1 MIITLE
7 DTSTAEI
14 GARLVDLREEGGVVA
29 LGRVLTLVI
38 IATGDEAE
46 TAVEAANR
54 ASREHP
60 CRVIVVD
67 QANGRADVALD
78 AEIRIGAD
86 AGASDVVVLRPF
98 GGARAEVDT
107 LVMPLLLPDAPIVVW
122 WPSRPPA
129 VLGAEPLGAMAHRRI
144 SDVGECEGAIEL
156 LADLGAGYTAGD
168 TDLSWARTTLWRGI
182 TAAALDQTTARVDRV
197 TVYGS
202 SVRPSTH
209 LFAAWLATYL
219 EVPTVLQGD
228 PDATAITGV
237 ELQLGSDTISMH
249 RPEGSSVVTLN
260 QPGHPEHQIA
270 MPKRPL
276 EDCLMEDLRRLDP
289 DEVYRRTL
297 VDGLPKVQ
305 VATAEVAR

>member
-67 QANGRADVALD
+67 RANGRDDVALD

-86 AGASDVVVLRPF
+86 AGASDVVVLRPS

-122 WPSRPPA
+122 WPSQPPE
-129 VLGAEPLGAMAHRRI
+129 VLGADPLGAMAYRRI
-144 SDVGECEGAIEL
+144 SDVGECEDAIEL
-156 LADLGAGYTAGD
+156 LAGLGERYTAGD

-182 TAAALDQTTARVDRV
+182 TAASLDGVTGPVRNV
-197 TVYGS
+197 TVRGA
-202 SVRPSTH
+202 VARPSTH
-209 LFAAWLATYL
+209 LFAAWLAAYL
-219 EVPTVLQGD
+219 DVPTVVEAD
-228 PDATAITGV
+228 PVATAITGV
-237 ELQLGSDTISMH
+237 DLELADGVISMR
-249 RPEGSSVVTLN
+249 RPEGSSVVTIN
-260 QPGHPEHQIA
+260 QPGQPEHQIA

-289 DEVYRRTL
+289 DEAYRKSL
-297 VDGLPKVQ
+297 VDGLPRVQ
-305 VATAEVAR
+305 VTTAEAVR

>member
-67 QANGRADVALD
+67 RANGRDDVALD

-86 AGASDVVVLRPF
+86 AGASD
-98 GGARAEVDT
+98 A

-129 VLGAEPLGAMAHRRI
+129 VLGADPLGAMAYRRI
-144 SDVGECEGAIEL
+144 SDVGECEDAIEL
-156 LADLGAGYTAGD
+156 LAGLGERYTAGD

-182 TAAALDQTTARVDRV
+182 TAASLDGVTGPVRNV
-197 TVYGS
+197 TVRGA
-202 SVRPSTH
+202 VARPSTH
-209 LFAAWLATYL
+209 LFAAWLAAYL
-219 EVPTVLQGD
+219 DVPTVVEAD
-228 PDATAITGV
+228 PVATAITGV
-237 ELQLGSDTISMH
+237 DLELADGVISMR
-249 RPEGSSVVTLN
+249 RPEGSSVVTIN
-260 QPGHPEHQIA
+260 QPGQPEHQIA

-289 DEVYRRTL
+289 DEAYRKSL
-297 VDGLPKVQ
+297 VDGLPRVQ
-305 VATAEVAR
+305 VTTAEAVR

>member
-122 WPSRPPA
+122 WPSHPPE

-144 SDVGECEGAIEL
+144 SDVGECEDAIEL
-156 LADLGAGYTAGD
+156 LAGLGTGYTAGD

-182 TAAALDQTTARVDRV
+182 TAAALDQTDARVDRV

-202 SVRPSTH
+202 VIRPSTH
-209 LFAAWLATYL
+209 LFAAWLATFL
-219 EVPTVLQGD
+219 DVPTVLQSD
-228 PDATAITGV
+228 PEATAITGLDL
-237 ELQLGSDTISMH
+237 ELDGETISMH
-249 RPEGSSVVTLN
+249 RPEGSAVVTIN
-260 QPGHPEHQIA
+260 QPGQPEHQIA

-305 VATAEVAR
+305 VASAEVAR

>member
-7 DTSTAEI
+7 DTSTTEI

-38 IATGDEAE
+38 IASGDEAE

-67 QANGRADVALD
+67 RANGRPEAALD

-86 AGASDVVVLRPF
+86 AGASDVVVLRPY
-98 GGARAEVDT
+98 GGASAEADT
-107 LVMPLLLPDAPIVVW
+107 LVTPLLLPDAPIVVW
-122 WPSRPPA
+122 WPSQPPP
-129 VLGAEPLGAMAHRRI
+129 VLGADPLGAMAYRRI
-144 SDVGECEGAIEL
+144 SDVGECDGAIDL
-156 LADLGAGYTAGD
+156 LSSLGENYTAGD
-168 TDLSWARTTLWRGI
+168 TDLSWARTTLWRAI
-182 TAAALDQTTARVDRV
+182 TAASLDQEVGPVSRVR
-197 TVYGS
+197 VYGS
-202 SVRPSTH
+202 LARPSTH
-209 LFAAWLATYL
+209 LFAAWLAAYL
-219 EVPTVLQGD
+219 DVPTRVETD

-237 ELQLGSDTISMH
+237 ELEVPDGVISMN
-249 RPEGSSVVTLN
+249 RPEGSSVVTIN
-260 QPGHPEHQIA
+260 QPGQPEHQIA

-289 DEVYRRTL
+289 DEVYRKSL
-297 VDGLPKVQ
+297 VDGLPKLEVVPAG
-305 VATAEVAR
+305 VAP